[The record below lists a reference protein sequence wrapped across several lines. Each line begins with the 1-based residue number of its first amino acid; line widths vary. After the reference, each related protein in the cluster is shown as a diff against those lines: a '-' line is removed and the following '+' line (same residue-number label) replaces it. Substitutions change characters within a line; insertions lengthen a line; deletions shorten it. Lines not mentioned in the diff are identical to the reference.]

1 MSVTST
7 YRIIMSQLIYVRRKT
22 GVSVTNER
30 PLISK
35 LNYLISSF
43 LTRCSVMKSETG
55 EWKG

>member
-30 PLISK
+30 PLISN
-35 LNYLISSF
+35 LIYLISSF
-43 LTRCSVMKSETG
+43 LTRCFVK
-55 EWKG
+55 K